1 MSSFANYLCGK
12 NELRKKERARGETRA
27 LRLTTEGA
35 DLHGLRAGDLQI
47 IGDGENARYRVGA
60 HISQLTIGLVADVA
74 NERHVTG
81 IDDDVNRRIRPHR
94 VAVETGVS
102 EDGTIFG
109 APN

>member
-27 LRLTTEGA
+27 LRLTTE
-35 DLHGLRAGDLQI
+35 RAGDLQI

-102 EDGTIFG
+102 EDGT
-109 APN
+109 